1 MFNTGFAANSGVIP
15 AICGEGDAIFSD
27 ELNHASIIDGCRA
40 SKAKT
45 IVYRHNDMADL
56 ECKIQNAVFRKG
68 LVVSDAVFSMDGD
81 LLNLPEFLSIA
92 QKYDLF
98 SMVDE
103 AHSTGVIGD
112 KGIGVCEYFGCKRL
126 PDILVGTLSKALGA
140 EGGFVCGENRI
151 VDYLRNKAR
160 SFIFS
165 TAMPMSIAA
174 AALKALEIL
183 QSEPERVV
191 TLRRNVR
198 YFLNR
203 LKENG
208 VTAQTESAI
217 IPVLVG
223 DEEKTMRLA
232 SNLLNDGIYVS
243 AIRYPTVKRSS
254 ARLRLTI
261 SSAHSYEC
269 LDYAAQCIARRIL
282 ER

>member
-1 MFNTGFAANSGVIP
+1 
-15 AICGEGDAIFSD
+15 
-27 ELNHASIIDGCRA
+27 
-40 SKAKT
+40 
-45 IVYRHNDMADL
+45 
-56 ECKIQNAVFRKG
+56 
-68 LVVSDAVFSMDGD
+68 
-81 LLNLPEFLSIA
+81 
-92 QKYDLF
+92 
-98 SMVDE
+98 
-103 AHSTGVIGD
+103 
-112 KGIGVCEYFGCKRL
+112 
-126 PDILVGTLSKALGA
+126 
-140 EGGFVCGENRI
+140 
-151 VDYLRNKAR
+151 
-160 SFIFS
+160 
-165 TAMPMSIAA
+165 MPMSIAA

-223 DEEKTMRLA
+223 DEEKAMRLA

-243 AIRYPTVKRSS
+243 AIRYPTVKRGS